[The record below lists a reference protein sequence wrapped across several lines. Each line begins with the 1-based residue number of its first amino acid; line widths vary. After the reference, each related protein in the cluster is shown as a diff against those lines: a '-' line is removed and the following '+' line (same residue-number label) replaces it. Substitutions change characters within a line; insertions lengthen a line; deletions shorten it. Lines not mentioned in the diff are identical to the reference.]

1 MVSPLEV
8 LGQLKL
14 QWQWIASQAVAF
26 LLLYLLMRKFAFA
39 PIQQILREREE
50 RVRKAIEDAERQRAE
65 MEGLRSEYEQR
76 LARIEEEARARLQE
90 AMQQAYQARDA
101 LLAEARENAE
111 RMVQRAQEQIALERE
126 KLMVELRDFV
136 ADLAIR
142 IAEKVIERS
151 LDRTAHHEL
160 INDILEKELRQRT
173 AH

>member
-8 LGQLKL
+8 LGQLKF

-39 PIQQILREREE
+39 PIQQILWEREE

-65 MEGLRSEYEQR
+65 MERLRSEYEQR

-101 LLAEARENAE
+101 LLAEARETAE

>member
-8 LGQLKL
+8 LGQLKF

-65 MEGLRSEYEQR
+65 MERLRSEYEQR

-101 LLAEARENAE
+101 CWQKRG
-111 RMVQRAQEQIALERE
+111 RR
-126 KLMVELRDFV
+126 
-136 ADLAIR
+136 
-142 IAEKVIERS
+142 RS
-151 LDRTAHHEL
+151 GWCSGRRSKSLWSGR
-160 INDILEKELRQRT
+160 N
-173 AH
+173 

>member
-1 MVSPLEV
+1 
-8 LGQLKL
+8 
-14 QWQWIASQAVAF
+14 
-26 LLLYLLMRKFAFA
+26 
-39 PIQQILREREE
+39 
-50 RVRKAIEDAERQRAE
+50 
-65 MEGLRSEYEQR
+65 
-76 LARIEEEARARLQE
+76 
-90 AMQQAYQARDA
+90 
-101 LLAEARENAE
+101 
-111 RMVQRAQEQIALERE
+111 MVQRAQEQIALERE